1 MVKSKWVSILSASAL
16 ALSLMVPAA
25 AAPTEAATTSMTKAE
40 WNSERY
46 GDRVDIDQ
54 TLNDMAQDEA
64 FMKQADKKIK
74 AQANDVAA
82 SDAEESAD
90 GPFTYDG
97 GTKLFL
103 DRNLSFKEFTL
114 RSVGDNVEI
123 WVANDLAYGPDN
135 PKPADVV
142 TQAQVDKLK
151 AEFDSNIYPKATGF
165 FGMPD
170 QLDGSNATVPGMV
183 GLPEDYY
190 EGSDKVIML
199 VDNVQDEGW
208 NDPSY
213 PFFVAGFF
221 WQTLENY
228 TDRNIITIDTNSWET
243 RLESTFF
250 GTTIHELQHLIHADN
265 DGAEETWLN
274 EGMSTFSE
282 YLGGYGHSEGSI
294 NFYLD
299 HPENSLVSWDEH
311 GTAETGPET
320 IADYGQVYL
329 FTLYMYD
336 KFGQEFIRELAVDG
350 EKQGMASVD
359 QVLKDYGTNKTF
371 IEVYQDF
378 MTALT
383 LDSSKVDSD
392 YDIDSIDLR
401 ELPVGTDEKVRGK
414 TIDFE
419 SAKTYE
425 KAGVPAWGGD
435 FKEFNFGKDVR
446 GLKFDGVDFLPL
458 QWSTVAD
465 PKGSGKQ
472 VLHPNNGDEADQAL
486 IFGATVPAANPTLTF
501 DHYYDIEEQWDFGMV
516 QVSTDNGETWKSLE
530 NENTRSDVVE
540 EGYPTIKENVPG
552 FTGTNGDWATESFD
566 LSAYAGKD
574 VLVSF
579 RNLTDWGSNNPG
591 WYIKD
596 VKLGNFS
603 NDGSS
608 TDAFQSLGQL
618 KGDYVNFTTTFI
630 QTKKNG
636 KEHVFHVNPYNVTN
650 QQALDLKQVLR
661 EGNVKMITSYAAAEG
676 QKEAQE
682 FSYEVLYKDQKGKDK
697 KDKKNK
703 GKGNNNG
710 KGKGNQ

>member
-1 MVKSKWVSILSASAL
+1 MKMSKWASVLSASAL
-16 ALSLMVPAA
+16 TLSLLVPAA
-25 AAPTEAATTSMTKAE
+25 AAAPVEPVPSASN
-40 WNSERY
+40 WNTAKY
-46 GDRVDIDQ
+46 DNKIDIDQ
-54 TLNDMAQDEA
+54 QLNQLTLDPEFQKE
-64 FMKQADKKIK
+64 ADKKIK
-74 AQANDVAA
+74 AQADEVK
-82 SDAEESAD
+82 SAETDSENGST
-90 GPFTYDG
+90 FTEDH

-103 DRNLSFKEFTL
+103 DRNLEFKEFTL
-114 RSVGDNVEI
+114 RSIGDNVEI
-123 WVANDLAYGPDN
+123 WVANDLAYGPNN

-142 TQAQVDKLK
+142 TQEQVDKLR
-151 AEFDSNIYPKATGF
+151 AEFDSNIYPKATDF
-165 FGMPD
+165 FGTPD
-170 QLDGSNATVPGMV
+170 SLDGSKSPLPGMV
-183 GLPEDYY
+183 GLPEGYY

-282 YLGGYGHSEGSI
+282 YLGGYGHGEGSI

-299 HPENSLVSWDEH
+299 HPENSLVNWDEH
-311 GTAETGPET
+311 GTAATGPET

-336 KFGQEFIRELAVDG
+336 KFGKEFIRELAVDG
-350 EKQGMASVD
+350 TSQGMTSVND
-359 QVLKDYGTNKTF
+359 TLKKYGSDKTF
-371 IEVYQDF
+371 TEVYQDF

-383 LDSSKVDSD
+383 LDDSKVSSD
-392 YDIDSIDLR
+392 YNIDSIDLR
-401 ELPVGTDEKVRGK
+401 NLPVGDGVRGK
-414 TIDFE
+414 TVDFE
-419 SAKTYE
+419 KAKTFE
-425 KAGVPAWGGD
+425 KEGVPAWGGD

-446 GLKFDGVDFLPL
+446 GLEFDGVDFLPL

-465 PKGSGKQ
+465 PKGSGAK
-472 VLHPNNGDEADQAL
+472 VLHANNGDEADQAL
-486 IFGATVPAANPTLTF
+486 IFGATVPATDAKLTF
-501 DHYYDIEEQWDFGMV
+501 EHFYDIEEQWDFGMV
-516 QVSTDNGETWKSLE
+516 QVSTDNGETWTSLQ

-552 FTGTNGDWATESFD
+552 FTGTNGNWTKETFD
-566 LSAYAGKD
+566 LSAYAGKE

-591 WYIKD
+591 WYVKN
-596 VKLGNFS
+596 VKLGDFS
-603 NDGSS
+603 NAGTS

-618 KGDYVNFTTTFI
+618 KGEYVDFTTTFI

-636 KEHVFHVNPYNVTN
+636 QQRVFHVDPYNVTN
-650 QQALDLKQVLR
+650 KQALDLQQVLR

-676 QKEAQE
+676 QKEAKE
-682 FSYEVLYKDQKGKDK
+682 FTYEVKYKTANP
-697 KDKKNK
+697 NK
-703 GKGNNNG
+703 GKGKNNG
-710 KGKGNQ
+710 KK

>member
-1 MVKSKWVSILSASAL
+1 MKKSKWISILSASAL
-16 ALSLMVPAA
+16 ALSLYSPAA
-25 AAPTEAATTSMTKAE
+25 AAPNEAVTSTKD
-40 WNSERY
+40 WDSERY

-54 TLNDMAQDEA
+54 KLDQQSQDANFIKEA
-64 FMKQADKKIK
+64 EKKIK
-74 AQANDVAA
+74 AQADEVAGAEATADKA
-82 SDAEESAD
+82 S
-90 GPFTYDG
+90 PFTYDG
-97 GTKLFL
+97 GTKKFL
-103 DRNLSFKEFTL
+103 NRNLKFKDFTL
-114 RSVGDNVEI
+114 RSVGENVEI
-123 WVANDLAYGPDN
+123 WVAKDLAYGPKN

-142 TQAQVDKLK
+142 TQAQVDKLRT
-151 AEFDSNIYPKATGF
+151 EFDSNIYPKATDF
-165 FGMPD
+165 FGTPD

-299 HPENSLVSWDEH
+299 HPENSLVNWDEH
-311 GTAETGPET
+311 GTAKTGPET

-350 EKQGMASVD
+350 ESQGMASVD
-359 QVLKDYGTNKTF
+359 KVLQKYGTNKTF

-383 LDSSKVDSD
+383 LDNSNVDSA
-392 YDIDSIDLR
+392 YNIDSIDLR
-401 ELPVGTDEKVRGK
+401 KLPVGTAGAVRGK
-414 TIDFE
+414 TVDFE
-419 SAKTYE
+419 KAKTFE
-425 KAGVPAWGGD
+425 KEGVPAWGGD

-446 GLKFDGVDFLPL
+446 GLKFDGADFLPL
-458 QWSTVAD
+458 QWETVAD
-465 PKGSGKQ
+465 PLNASAQ
-472 VLHPNNGDEADQAL
+472 VLHAKTGDEADQAL
-486 IFGATVPAANPTLTF
+486 IFGATVPADNAVLTF

-530 NENTRSDVVE
+530 NENTRSDVVA

-552 FTGTNGDWATESFD
+552 FTGHKLNWSTEKFD
-566 LSAYAGKD
+566 LSAYAGQE

-579 RNLTDWGSNNPG
+579 RNLTDWGHNDKG
-591 WYIKD
+591 WFIKNIQ
-596 VKLGNFS
+596 LGTFS
-603 NDGSS
+603 ADGTS
-608 TDAFQSLGQL
+608 TAPFQSLGQL

-636 KEHVFHVNPYNVTN
+636 NERVFHVDPFNVTN
-650 QQALDLKQVLR
+650 KEALDLQQVLR
-661 EGNVKMITSYAAAEG
+661 EGNVKMITSYAAKPG
-676 QKEAQE
+676 QKEAQD
-682 FSYEVLYKDQKGKDK
+682 FTYEVLYKGAKP
-697 KDKKNK
+697 NK
-703 GKGNNNG
+703 GKNKANN
-710 KGKGNQ
+710 

>member
-1 MVKSKWVSILSASAL
+1 MKMSKWASVLSASAL
-16 ALSLMVPAA
+16 TLSLLVPAA
-25 AAPTEAATTSMTKAE
+25 AAAPVEPVPSTSN
-40 WNSERY
+40 WNTAKY
-46 GDRVDIDQ
+46 DNKIDIDQ
-54 TLNDMAQDEA
+54 QLNQLTLDPEFQKE
-64 FMKQADKKIK
+64 ADKKIK
-74 AQANDVAA
+74 AQAGAVNGGGAEAQAA
-82 SDAEESAD
+82 S
-90 GPFTYDG
+90 PFTYDG
-97 GTKLFL
+97 GTKKFL
-103 DRNLSFKEFTL
+103 NRNLKFKDFTL
-114 RSVGDNVEI
+114 RSVGENVEI
-123 WVANDLAYGPDN
+123 WVANDLAYGPKN

-142 TQAQVDKLK
+142 TQAQVDKLRT
-151 AEFDSNIYPKATGF
+151 EFDSKMYPVATQF
-165 FGMPD
+165 FGTPD
-170 QLDGSNATVPGMV
+170 KLDGSNATVPGMV
-183 GLPEDYY
+183 GLPENYY

-243 RLESTFF
+243 RLENTFF
-250 GTTIHELQHLIHADN
+250 ATTIHELQHLIHADN

-282 YLGGYGHSEGSI
+282 FLGGYGHGEGSI

-299 HPENSLVSWDEH
+299 HPENSLVNWDEH
-311 GTAETGPET
+311 GTAKTGPET

-336 KFGQEFIRELAVDG
+336 KFGKEFIRELAVDG
-350 EKQGMASVD
+350 TSQGMTSVNET
-359 QVLKDYGTNKTF
+359 LKRYGSDKTF
-371 IEVYQDF
+371 TEVYQDF

-383 LDSSKVDSD
+383 LDDSKVSSD
-392 YDIDSIDLR
+392 YNFDSIDLR
-401 ELPVGTDEKVRGK
+401 ELPVGAGVRGK
-414 TIDFE
+414 TVDFE
-419 SAKTYE
+419 KAKTFE
-425 KAGVPAWGGD
+425 KEGVPAWGGD

-446 GLKFDGVDFLPL
+446 GLEFDGVDFLPL

-465 PKGSGKQ
+465 PKGSGAKM
-472 VLHPNNGDEADQAL
+472 LHANNGDEADQAL
-486 IFGATVPAANPTLTF
+486 IFSATVPAADAKLTF
-501 DHYYDIEEQWDFGMV
+501 DHFYDIEEQWDFGMV
-516 QVSTDNGETWKSLE
+516 QVSTDNGETWTSLQ
-530 NENTRSDVVE
+530 NDNTRSDVVE

-552 FTGTNGDWATESFD
+552 FTGTNSDWTTETFD

-591 WYIKD
+591 WFVKN

-603 NDGSS
+603 DAGTS

-618 KGDYVNFTTTFI
+618 KGEYVDFTTTFI

-636 KEHVFHVNPYNVTN
+636 QQRVFHVDPFNVTN
-650 QQALDLKQVLR
+650 KQALDLQQVLR

-676 QKEAQE
+676 QKEAKE
-682 FSYEVLYKDQKGKDK
+682 FTYEVKYKTANP
-697 KDKKNK
+697 NK
-703 GKGNNNG
+703 GKGKNSSN
-710 KGKGNQ
+710 K

>member
-1 MVKSKWVSILSASAL
+1 MKKSKWVSIFSASVL
-16 ALSLMVPAA
+16 ALSLYSPAA
-25 AAPTEAATTSMTKAE
+25 AAPTESVPSASLKD

-46 GDRVDIDQ
+46 GERVDIDQ
-54 TLNDMAQDEA
+54 KLNELSQNADFLKEA
-64 FMKQADKKIK
+64 EKKIK
-74 AQANDVAA
+74 AQADEVAA
-82 SDAEESAD
+82 SEESAD
-90 GPFTYDG
+90 ANSSFTYDG

-103 DRNLSFKEFTL
+103 NRNLKFKEFTL

-123 WVANDLAYGPDN
+123 WVANDLAYGPNN

-142 TQAQVDKLK
+142 TQAQVDKLRN
-151 AEFDSNIYPKATGF
+151 EFDSNIYPKATEF
-165 FGMPD
+165 FGTPD
-170 QLDGSNATVPGMV
+170 QLDGSKSPLPGMV
-183 GLPEDYY
+183 GLPEGYY

-208 NDPSY
+208 NNPAY

-282 YLGGYGHSEGSI
+282 FLGGYGHGEGSI

-299 HPENSLVSWDEH
+299 HPENSLVNWDEH
-311 GTAETGPET
+311 GTAKTGPET

-350 EKQGMASVD
+350 NSQGMASVD
-359 QVLKDYGTNKTF
+359 QVLKKYGSDKTF
-371 IEVYQDF
+371 TEIYQDF

-383 LDSSKVDSD
+383 LDNSNVDSD
-392 YDIDSIDLR
+392 YNFDSINLR
-401 ELPVGTDEKVRGK
+401 ELPVGTDGSVRGK

-419 SAKTYE
+419 KAKTFE
-425 KAGVPAWGGD
+425 KEGVPAWGGD

-446 GLKFDGVDFLPL
+446 GLKFDGADFLPL
-458 QWSTVAD
+458 QWKTVANPLD
-465 PKGSGKQ
+465 LAEQ
-472 VLHPNNGDEADQAL
+472 VLHANNGDEADQAL
-486 IFGATVPAANPTLTF
+486 IFGATVPAGNAVLTF
-501 DHYYDIEEQWDFGMV
+501 DHYYDIEKNWDYGVV
-516 QVSTDNGETWKSLE
+516 QVSADNGETWTSLA
-530 NENTRSDVVE
+530 NGNTSTEVVD
-540 EGYPTIKENVPG
+540 EGHPTIKENVPG
-552 FTGTNGDWATESFD
+552 FTGHKLAWSTETFD
-566 LSAYAGKD
+566 LSAYAGQE

-579 RNLTDWGSNNPG
+579 RNLTDWGYNDTG
-591 WYIKD
+591 WFIKNIQ
-596 VKLGNFS
+596 LGDFS
-603 NDGSS
+603 ADGTS
-608 TDAFQSLGQL
+608 TEPFQSLGQL
-618 KGDYVNFTTTFI
+618 KGEYVNFTTTFV

-636 KEHVFHVNPYNVTN
+636 EERVFHVDPFNVTN
-650 QQALDLKQVLR
+650 KEALDLQQVLR
-661 EGNVKMITSYAAAEG
+661 EGNVKMITSYAAEPG

-682 FSYEVLYKDQKGKDK
+682 FTYEVLYKKDK
-697 KDKKNK
+697 PNK
-703 GKGNNNG
+703 GK
-710 KGKGNQ
+710 KE